1 MRQRG
6 LIMLRKIN
14 EGYVISNEG
23 YKVKLGRHHLSY
35 IEDNG
40 HAITFK
46 TESMVNPYL
55 REIYFSVK
63 EPYWHIPYD
72 LEKLTP
78 DKLEI
83 IKNRIIKVLIFLGI
97 NYKLC

>member
-1 MRQRG
+1 MKQRG

-23 YKVKLGRHHLSY
+23 YKVKLGRHHVSY

-40 HAITFK
+40 YAITFE
-46 TESMVNPYL
+46 TESMINPFL
-55 REIYFSVK
+55 VVVYFSGK
-63 EPYWHIPYD
+63 EPYWHIPHD

-78 DKLEI
+78 DKLET
-83 IKNRIIKVLIFLGI
+83 IKNRIINVLVFLEI
-97 NYKLC
+97 KYEFD